1 MAHHI
6 QLPGCAVVL
15 SGKVPFFFNCDFG
28 AGDQQEMP
36 MECDKS
42 LPAESVFAVA
52 PVQNVG
58 SVRPPVPSLM

>member
-1 MAHHI
+1 M
-6 QLPGCAVVL
+6 QMSGRVVPL
-15 SGKVPFFFNCDFG
+15 YPVKCLFFFNCDFG

-58 SVRPPVPSLM
+58 SV